1 MKINMIPLNNA
12 QLPATSRCAAP
23 LNLFSL
29 LAGTLLRKSEAS
41 VRSVCAYCAASQQFN
56 LFNSQWQTSAARRH
70 ACRRAMTTSN
80 PFGGAF
86 MVGVGKRCLHTYPTY
101 PDR

>member
-1 MKINMIPLNNA
+1 MKINMIQLNNTQPA
-12 QLPATSRCAAP
+12 ATSYTAAP

-29 LAGTLLRKSEAS
+29 LADTLLRESEATAH
-41 VRSVCAYCAASQQFN
+41 SVCAYCAASQQFN

-70 ACRRAMTTSN
+70 SCRRAMTTSN
-80 PFGGAF
+80 PFGGTV
-86 MVGVGKRCLHTYPTY
+86 MVGVGKRCQHTYPTY

>member
-1 MKINMIPLNNA
+1 MKINMIRLNNTQPA
-12 QLPATSRCAAP
+12 ATSRCAAP

-29 LAGTLLRKSEAS
+29 LAGTLLRESEAT

-56 LFNSQWQTSAARRH
+56 LFNSKWQTSAARRH
-70 ACRRAMTTSN
+70 SCRRAMTTSN
-80 PFGGAF
+80 PFGGAV

>member
-1 MKINMIPLNNA
+1 MKINMIRLNNTQPA
-12 QLPATSRCAAP
+12 ATSRYAAP
-23 LNLFSL
+23 LNLLSL
-29 LAGTLLRKSEAS
+29 LASTLLRESEAT

-70 ACRRAMTTSN
+70 TCRRAMTISK
-80 PFGGAF
+80 PFGGAV
-86 MVGVGKRCLHTYPTY
+86 MVWVGKRCLHTYPTY